1 MIAVTGAPN
10 HRSTAAA
17 RAAPSLPDPSFSMP
31 TVGAPQPATGI
42 TRSSSASSSR
52 SHDVDGAV
60 SVDRRP
66 RLQDDRLDV
75 APAAGPEDRAPLR
88 EVLQIRCRQSHL
100 RMLAYGT
107 TMPRMQ
113 MPAPTERALEAMHAI
128 GDDLADRGVIRGKM
142 FGVPSLKAGGKVLCS
157 AWNDELVVK
166 LPPST
171 LAEALALSGAEHF
184 EPMAGRAMKEWAQ
197 VPYSHRKRW
206 PTFVEASL
214 AYVTGGAA

>member
-1 MIAVTGAPN
+1 M
-10 HRSTAAA
+10 
-17 RAAPSLPDPSFSMP
+17 
-31 TVGAPQPATGI
+31 
-42 TRSSSASSSR
+42 
-52 SHDVDGAV
+52 
-60 SVDRRP
+60 
-66 RLQDDRLDV
+66 
-75 APAAGPEDRAPLR
+75 R
-88 EVLQIRCRQSHL
+88 EVLQIRCLQSHL
-100 RMLAYGT
+100 RMLAYRT

-128 GDDLADRGVIRGKM
+128 GDDLADRGVTRGKM

-166 LPPST
+166 LPPSM

-206 PTFVEASL
+206 PGFVRASL
-214 AYVTGGAA
+214 VYVTGGSA